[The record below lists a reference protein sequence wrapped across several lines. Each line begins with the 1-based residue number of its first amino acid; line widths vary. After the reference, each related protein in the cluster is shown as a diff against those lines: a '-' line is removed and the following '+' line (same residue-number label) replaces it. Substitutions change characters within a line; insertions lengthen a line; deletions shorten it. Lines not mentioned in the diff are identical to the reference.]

1 MCMVKGYKL
10 VECCSGHFLVVF
22 YFFLVIVNLNICNWL
37 IWPILGC
44 NDGWSMVE
52 LCRFWYSNHSRN

>member
-22 YFFLVIVNLNICNWL
+22 FFFFGDSEFEHL
-37 IWPILGC
+37 
-44 NDGWSMVE
+44 
-52 LCRFWYSNHSRN
+52 